1 MNKTITVFLAMILFA
16 AAAEARYVRKLIE
29 PDFFIP
35 ADDRMHKPEKLP
47 PVQKIVSQDST
58 EEEKQVKFTDIPE
71 YKKKYSRYLADM
83 AVFANSKSFPV
94 NEAFNADMAAFTDG
108 KVFEVTE
115 TADQKITTGEQKSFY
130 SLVDSIIKN

>member
-1 MNKTITVFLAMILFA
+1 MNKTIVLCLMIIFFT
-16 AAAEARYVRKLIE
+16 AAAEARYVRKLRE

-47 PVQKIVSQDST
+47 PVQKTVSKDSAG
-58 EEEKQVKFTDIPE
+58 EEKAKLTDIPE

-108 KVFEVTE
+108 KVFDVTE